1 MRTMFVGPSGA
12 GKTTLINTLLL
23 DRNIANKT
31 QTVDFRG
38 EYVDTPGE
46 YAEIPRF
53 YQNCFIST
61 QQADLVVV
69 VLAAD
74 ADREQIPQGWALA
87 IPKPVIGVVSKIDSP
102 QADIGKTITY
112 LAHAGVQPPYY
123 LVSARTGEG
132 VKELK
137 DAIRQRCSDIAKEVV
152 R

>member
-1 MRTMFVGPSGA
+1 MWIRQGNTRKYRALPELFYQHPAGRSG
-12 GKTTLINTLLL
+12 GGCLGGGCGSS
-23 DRNIANKT
+23 RSRGGSYT
-31 QTVDFRG
+31 QT
-38 EYVDTPGE
+38 
-46 YAEIPRF
+46 
-53 YQNCFIST
+53 
-61 QQADLVVV
+61 
-69 VLAAD
+69 
-74 ADREQIPQGWALA
+74 
-87 IPKPVIGVVSKIDSP
+87 VIGVVSKIDSP